1 MTETSSDNK
10 AVPSTKPVSL
20 PKRRGLWGILI
31 RRLFKEKPLG
41 TVGLVLVVILALT
54 GIFANFLAPQKAIG
68 NSPGYNIL
76 HLPDRL
82 TAPNAQYPLG
92 TDHLGRDVLSRVI
105 YGARLSMIVGLVATA
120 INTVISSG
128 IGITSAIFGGKFD
141 LLVQRVVDAWVCFP
155 TLVVL
160 ITLMAII
167 GPGLVQLILVLGING
182 GVGGIRF
189 ARSLGYSIKEN
200 QYIQASSAIGA
211 RRGWIIFRHV
221 LPNVMPMLIVLFTMG
236 VGGNIMAEAS
246 LSFLGLGLPPPY
258 PSWGA
263 MISAEGRANQLRA
276 PWLAFFPG
284 LALTLA
290 IFGINMLG
298 DALRDLLDPRL
309 RGGLGSYRI
318 QDMEKF
324 RKKHLKQTA

>member
-1 MTETSSDNK
+1 MTETT
-10 AVPSTKPVSL
+10 AVPTARTAAP
-20 PKRRGLWGILI
+20 PKRRGLWGTVIV
-31 RRLFKEKPLG
+31 RLFREKPLG
-41 TVGLVLVVILALT
+41 TIGLVIVVILAVT
-54 GIFANFLAPQKAIG
+54 GIFANFIAPQKAVG
-68 NSPGYNIL
+68 DSPGYNII
-76 HLPDRL
+76 HLADRL
-82 TAPNAQYPLG
+82 LPPSAKYPLG

-120 INTVISSG
+120 INTVISAG
-128 IGITSAIFGGKFD
+128 IGITSAIFGGTFD
-141 LLVQRVVDAWVCFP
+141 ILVQRIVDAWVCFP
-155 TLVVL
+155 TLIVL

-167 GPGLVQLILVLGING
+167 GPGLVQLLLVLGING

-211 RRGWIIFRHV
+211 GRGRVIFRHV
-221 LPNVMPMLIVLFTMG
+221 LPNVMPMLIVLFTLG

-258 PSWGA
+258 PSWGS
-263 MISAEGRANQLRA
+263 MISQEGRANQLRA
-276 PWLAFFPG
+276 PWLAFWPG

-290 IFGINMLG
+290 VFGINMLG

-324 RKKHLKQTA
+324 RRKHLKQIETKS

>member
-1 MTETSSDNK
+1 MTETTAAPGAK
-10 AVPSTKPVSL
+10 AVSL
-20 PKRRGLWGILI
+20 PKRRGMWGGLI

-41 TVGLVLVVILALT
+41 TIGLVLVVILALT
-54 GIFANFLAPQKAIG
+54 GIFANFIAPQKAVG
-68 NSPGYNIL
+68 ASPGYNIL
-76 HLPDRL
+76 HLADRL
-82 TAPNAQYPLG
+82 TPPGTKYLLG
-92 TDHLGRDVLSRVI
+92 TDHLGRDVLSRII
-105 YGARLSMIVGLVATA
+105 YGARLSMIVGLIATA
-120 INTVISSG
+120 INMTISSS
-128 IGITSAIFGGKFD
+128 IGITSAVFGGKFD
-141 LLVQRVVDAWVCFP
+141 LFVQRIVDAWVCFP
-155 TLVVL
+155 TLIVL

-167 GPGLVQLILVLGING
+167 GPGMVQLILVLGING

-200 QYIQASSAIGA
+200 QYIHASSAIGA
-211 RRGWIIFRHV
+211 RRGWVIFHHV

-258 PSWGA
+258 PSWGS

-276 PWLAFFPG
+276 PWMAFWPG

-324 RKKHLKQTA
+324 RKKHLKQMA

>member
-1 MTETSSDNK
+1 M
-10 AVPSTKPVSL
+10 V
-20 PKRRGLWGILI
+20 
-31 RRLFKEKPLG
+31 
-41 TVGLVLVVILALT
+41 LVLVLALT
-54 GIFANFLAPQKAIG
+54 GAFANFLAPEKG
-68 NSPGYNIL
+68 TSNSPGYNVL
-76 HLPDRL
+76 HMVDRL
-82 TAPNAQYPLG
+82 TPPSPQYPLG
-92 TDHLGRDVLSRVI
+92 TDHMGRDVLSRVI
-105 YGARLSMIVGLVATA
+105 YGARLSMVVGLIATA
-120 INTVISSG
+120 INTVISTG

-160 ITLMAII
+160 ISLMSII
-167 GPGLVQLILVLGING
+167 GPGMIQLLLVLGING
-182 GVGGIRF
+182 GVAGIRF
-189 ARSLGYSIKEN
+189 VRSLGYAIREN
-200 QYIQASSAIGA
+200 QYIHASSAIGA
-211 RRGWIIFRHV
+211 RRGWIIARHV
-221 LPNVMPMLIVLFTMG
+221 LPNVMPMIIVLFTMG

-263 MISAEGRANQLRA
+263 MISAEGRAYQLKA
-276 PWLAFFPG
+276 PWLAFWPG

-290 IFGINMLG
+290 VFGINMLG

-324 RKKHLKQTA
+324 RRKHSKQVKLNQ

>member
-1 MTETSSDNK
+1 MTETTAAPTAKTASM
-10 AVPSTKPVSL
+10 
-20 PKRRGLWGILI
+20 PKHRGQWGTLL
-31 RRLFKEKPLG
+31 RRLFREKPLG
-41 TVGLVLVVILALT
+41 TIGLVIVVILALT
-54 GIFANFLAPQKAIG
+54 GIFANFLAPQKAVG
-68 NSPGYNIL
+68 ASPGYNIL
-76 HLPDRL
+76 HLADRL
-82 TAPNAQYPLG
+82 TPPSAKYPLG
-92 TDHLGRDVLSRVI
+92 TDHLGRDVLSRII

-128 IGITSAIFGGKFD
+128 IGITSAVFGGKFD
-141 LLVQRVVDAWVCFP
+141 LLVQRIVDAWVCFP
-155 TLVVL
+155 TLIVL

-167 GPGLVQLILVLGING
+167 GPGLIQLLLVLGING

-189 ARSLGYSIKEN
+189 ARSLGYAIKEN
-200 QYIQASSAIGA
+200 QYIHASSAIGA
-211 RRGWIIFRHV
+211 RRGRVIFHHV

-258 PSWGA
+258 PSWGS

-276 PWLAFFPG
+276 PWLAFWPG

-324 RKKHLKQTA
+324 RKKHLKQMA

>member
-1 MTETSSDNK
+1 MTETTI
-10 AVPSTKPVSL
+10 VPAAKTASL
-20 PKRRGLWGILI
+20 PKRRGIWGTLVQ
-31 RRLFKEKPLG
+31 RLLREKPLG
-41 TVGLVLVVILALT
+41 TIGLVIVAILALA
-54 GIFANFLAPQKAIG
+54 GIFANFIAPQKAVG
-68 NSPGYNIL
+68 ASPGYNIL
-76 HLPDRL
+76 HLADRL
-82 TAPNAQYPLG
+82 SPPSATYPLG
-92 TDHLGRDVLSRVI
+92 TDHLGRDVLSRII
-105 YGARLSMIVGLVATA
+105 YGARLSMIVGLIATA
-120 INTVISSG
+120 INTVISAG
-128 IGITSAIFGGKFD
+128 IGITSAILGGTFD
-141 LLVQRVVDAWVCFP
+141 LLVQRIVDAWVCFP
-155 TLVVL
+155 TLIVL

-167 GPGLVQLILVLGING
+167 GPGLVQLLLVLGING

-189 ARSLGYSIKEN
+189 ARSLGYAIKEN
-200 QYIQASSAIGA
+200 QYIHASSAIGA
-211 RRGWIIFRHV
+211 RRGRVIFNHV
-221 LPNVMPMLIVLFTMG
+221 LPNVMPMLIVLFTLG

-290 IFGINMLG
+290 VFGINMLG

-318 QDMEKF
+318 KDMEKF
-324 RKKHLKQTA
+324 RRKHLKEMGAKS

>member
-1 MTETSSDNK
+1 MW
-10 AVPSTKPVSL
+10 ST
-20 PKRRGLWGILI
+20 LI
-31 RRLFKEKPLG
+31 RRLLKEKPLG
-41 TVGLVLVVILALT
+41 TIGLVLVAILALT
-54 GIFANFLAPQKAIG
+54 GVFANFLAPQKAVG
-68 NSPGYNIL
+68 LSPGYNIL

-82 TAPNAQYPLG
+82 TPPSAKYPLG
-92 TDHLGRDVLSRVI
+92 TDHLGRDVFSRII

-120 INTVISSG
+120 INMVISSG

-141 LLVQRVVDAWVCFP
+141 LIVQRIVDAWVCFP
-155 TLVVL
+155 TLIVL

-167 GPGLVQLILVLGING
+167 GPGLVQLLLVLGING

-189 ARSLGYSIKEN
+189 ARSLGFSIKEN
-200 QYIQASSAIGA
+200 QYIHASSAIGA
-211 RRGWIIFRHV
+211 RRGRIIFQHV

-276 PWLAFFPG
+276 PWLAFWPG

-324 RKKHLKQTA
+324 RKKHLKQIA